1 MFDPYLVI
9 SRKYRP
15 KSMDDLKG
23 QDLLV
28 SSLRSCLDNK
38 KVPHAFLFH
47 GIRGVGKTTVAR
59 ILARCLSCVGQDN
72 LTDITSQPCG
82 VCRSCIA
89 IDRDQHMDIME
100 FDAASRTGVDDI
112 REIIDSTQYAPVLG
126 RYKIFIIDEVH
137 MLSKSAFNAL
147 LKTLEEPPQH
157 VKFIFA
163 TTEMHKIPETVL
175 SRCMV
180 FPLRPVSFDALSNYL
195 IDIAK
200 REGTTLD
207 DGAAR
212 VICEESGGSVRD
224 ALSLLEQ
231 SMMLS
236 DDDNIIAS
244 KSVLE
249 MLGSVASSEIE
260 SLWNLILSSKTKES
274 LAKIESFMKG
284 GADPTILYKSLQNAL
299 YKLIVKRVNDGVG
312 RHDNTSI
319 TNLLYLWQ
327 ILLKQSENL
336 KNAHFPE
343 YVLNATVIILSIT
356 SSFQNIEE
364 MMINNDNPNVIPSK
378 SDKTNEVIDSILN
391 KFPGSVAS
399 EVE

>member
-1 MFDPYLVI
+1 
-9 SRKYRP
+9 
-15 KSMDDLKG
+15 
-23 QDLLV
+23 
-28 SSLRSCLDNK
+28 
-38 KVPHAFLFH
+38 
-47 GIRGVGKTTVAR
+47 
-59 ILARCLSCVGQDN
+59 
-72 LTDITSQPCG
+72 
-82 VCRSCIA
+82 
-89 IDRDQHMDIME
+89 MDIME